1 MEDIDGLW
9 KCFSLKD
16 QEDDKF
22 DLSLMAGHDKP
33 TLAAKFFTRRIINVE
48 AVARTFK
55 PLWQTKNSFSLQD
68 VGDNMVLIE
77 FEDQSDLERVL
88 LGEPWSYDKYLIAFQ
103 RVGDGIAVEDL
114 QFNRVDFWV
123 QIHNL
128 PILCMKKTVV
138 ETLGKSIGEVIRAQ
152 VHDEDSGS
160 GRGLRVRVKV
170 DITKPLNRGRRIGL
184 SNGGEG
190 WVSFQYKRLPNF
202 CYWCGIPT
210 HGEKDCEV
218 WLKASEAEK
227 EKEPEYGIWLRASQ
241 DRLLRRVQ
249 ITVEGC
255 SRSSGRPMGRKT
267 EAAQPHQHPHGAAV
281 VQPSPMEFDPTDME
295 TAEYQGGINSVP
307 DFTTQ
312 KSGTFEDQLR
322 EIDMA
327 LNFKSVITEN
337 KGTGGN
343 VQTNGAEKWVGPNS
357 PAILSK
363 KVTAAPSETR
373 SPLKEVTNI
382 SADLCQKPKV
392 GTWKKLARAKGQ
404 GTSDT
409 RRFTVA
415 EKRACEDAIQVEEDD
430 MRSVKSARVIENEFV
445 AAEAGVQPR
454 RIQ

>member
-1 MEDIDGLW
+1 MKFLGRRMEDIDGLW
-9 KCFSLKD
+9 KRFSLKD

-22 DLSLMAGHDKP
+22 DLSSMAQQDKP
-33 TLAAKFFTRRIINVE
+33 TLAAKFFTRRTINVE

-55 PLWQTKNSFSLQD
+55 PLWQTKKSFSLQD

-77 FEDQSDLERVL
+77 YEDKSDLERVL

-128 PILCMKKTVV
+128 PILCMKKSVA
-138 ETLGKSIGEVIRAQ
+138 ETLGKSIGEVIRTQ

-184 SNGGEG
+184 SRGGEG
-190 WVSFQYKRLPNF
+190 WVSFQYERLPNF

-218 WLKASEAEK
+218 WLNTSEAEK

-241 DRLLRRVQ
+241 DRVLRRVQ
-249 ITVEGC
+249 ITVEGR
-255 SRSSGRPMGRKT
+255 SRSSGKPMGRKT
-267 EAAQPHQHPHGAAV
+267 EAAQPQQHPHGAAV
-281 VQPSPMEFDPTDME
+281 MRPSPMEFDPMDME
-295 TAEYQGGINSVP
+295 TAEYQGGINSVS

-312 KSGTFEDQLR
+312 KSGTFEEQLR

-327 LNFKSVITEN
+327 LNFKSGFPKIQGQVAIFRQM
-337 KGTGGN
+337 G
-343 VQTNGAEKWVGPNS
+343 QTNGLG
-357 PAILSK
+357 
-363 KVTAAPSETR
+363 
-373 SPLKEVTNI
+373 
-382 SADLCQKPKV
+382 
-392 GTWKKLARAKGQ
+392 
-404 GTSDT
+404 
-409 RRFTVA
+409 
-415 EKRACEDAIQVEEDD
+415 
-430 MRSVKSARVIENEFV
+430 
-445 AAEAGVQPR
+445 
-454 RIQ
+454 RIAQQF